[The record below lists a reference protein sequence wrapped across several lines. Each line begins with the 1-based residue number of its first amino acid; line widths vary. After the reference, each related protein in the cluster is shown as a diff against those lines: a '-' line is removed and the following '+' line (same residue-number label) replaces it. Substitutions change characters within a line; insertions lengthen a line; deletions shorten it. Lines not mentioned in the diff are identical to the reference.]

1 MKMVI
6 GEYDFEMDE
15 NGDIHICET
24 RNNRRR
30 YYDMVRT
37 NAQLLE
43 DEFRKKCKEWYF
55 RNVIIL

>member
-6 GEYDFEMDE
+6 GMYDFEMDG

-30 YYDMVRT
+30 YFDMLRT
-37 NAQLLE
+37 NTQLLE
-43 DEFRKKCKEWYF
+43 NQFRKKCKDWYF
-55 RNVIIL
+55 ENVIAK